1 MVRNKRSSER
11 LATVTKRLLTRAAT
25 LTPASFDATKRT
37 VGLVWS
43 TGASVQRYDFEGAF
57 TERLDM
63 SPEAVDLS
71 QLTGAP
77 VLNSHNR
84 FDVRE
89 ILGTVMEPSVD
100 GTQGTATVRFSS
112 RPDVEPIIK
121 DVADGVISR
130 VSVGYSVQAW
140 QTSKDA
146 AGNRTKTATRWTPA
160 EISFTAIG
168 ADPGARTRQEDV
180 MVTCPECDGTGE
192 IDGETCPECDGT
204 GEVPESEGTMSAVP
218 DQIRSAA
225 ALLGITGDFV
235 ESLATR
241 DAVTIE
247 AARGELLAHLQQS
260 QPRID
265 GRAAITRDERD
276 TFQGRMLNVVAHR
289 CTSSIALRD
298 DARPWAGRRLSDIG
312 REFLRV
318 AGESTV
324 GSDADIFL
332 RWGALHST
340 SDFGNF
346 LAELFNKTLLVAYK
360 IAPSGLKLLA
370 RASTVSDF
378 RAKHIFRNSPMG
390 PLLPVNEGGEFKRV
404 DKSDV
409 KPESYSVGSYAGVF
423 GISRQTLVNDDMG
436 VFNDIAMQLSQQAA
450 EFENQQ
456 LANLL
461 VSNPVM
467 SDGNALFSAA
477 HNNLAAAG
485 GAIGD
490 TTLTAAVLALRMMVN
505 QNGQPISVEPK
516 YLLVP
521 ATQETLAKKGLA
533 GIYPPSTSA
542 VNVFQDFS
550 TLVVDP
556 RLDHLGQTLPW
567 YLFADVA
574 QVPVLEFSYLT
585 GYEGPRV
592 YTRVGFAG
600 GSDIDGTEVLC
611 QLDYGCGVISSQG
624 AYKNP
629 GA

>member
-1 MVRNKRSSER
+1 MAHQPKRSN
-11 LATVTKRLLTRAAT
+11 KLLTRQAT
-25 LTPASFDATKRT
+25 LTPASFDGARRT

-43 TGASVQRYDFEGAF
+43 TGAAVQRYDFEGPF
-57 TERLDM
+57 IERLDM
-63 SPEAVDLS
+63 SPDAVDLS
-71 QLTGAP
+71 QLSGAP

-89 ILGTVMEPSVD
+89 ILGTVLDPSVD
-100 GTQGTATVRFSS
+100 GQRGTATVRFSS
-112 RPDVEPIIK
+112 RPDVDPIVK

-130 VSVGYSVQAW
+130 VSVGYSVQQW
-140 QTSKDA
+140 QTAKDA

-168 ADPGARTRQEDV
+168 ADPGARTRQED
-180 MVTCPECDGTGE
+180 TEECDCDPDDPECH
-192 IDGETCPECDGT
+192 CN
-204 GEVPESEGTMSAVP
+204 ESEEGTMSAIP
-218 DQIRSAA
+218 NQIRSAA
-225 ALLGITGDFV
+225 ELLGITGNFV

-241 DAVTIE
+241 EGVTVE
-247 AARGELLAHLQQS
+247 AARSELLSHLQRS

-265 GRAAITRDERD
+265 GRAQVTCDERD
-276 TFQGRMLNVVAHR
+276 TFMERMLNAVGHR
-289 CTSSIALRD
+289 CTAAIKLRD

-312 REFLRV
+312 REFLSV
-318 AGESTV
+318 AGESTF
-324 GSDADIFL
+324 GSDADIFM
-332 RWGALHST
+332 RWGALHTT

-346 LAELFNKTLLVAYK
+346 LTELFNKQLLVAYK

-370 RASTVSDF
+370 RAATVNDF
-378 RAKHIFRNSPMG
+378 RAKHVYRNSPMG
-390 PLLPVNEGGEFKRV
+390 PLLPVNQHGEFQRV

-409 KPESYSVGSYAGVF
+409 KPEGYAVAAYAGVF

-436 VFNDIAMQLSQQAA
+436 VFNDIAMQLSIQAA

-456 LANLL
+456 LANLI

-485 GAIGD
+485 GAIAD
-490 TTLTAAVLALRMMVN
+490 ATLTSARLALRMMTN

-516 YLLVP
+516 YLLAP
-521 ATQETLAKKGLA
+521 ATQETTAQKGLA
-533 GIYPPSTSA
+533 AIYPTQTNY
-542 VNVFQDFS
+542 VNVFEDFVR
-550 TLVVDP
+550 LVVDA

-592 YTRVGFAG
+592 YTRVGFPG

-611 QLDYGCGVISSQG
+611 QLDYGCGVISYQG

>member
-1 MVRNKRSSER
+1 MAKRSS
-11 LATVTKRLLTRAAT
+11 KLLTRAAT
-25 LTPASFDATKRT
+25 LTPSSFDATKRT

-43 TGASVQRYDFEGAF
+43 TGSPVQRYDFEGPF
-57 TERLDM
+57 SERLDM
-63 SPEAVDLS
+63 SPESVNLS
-71 QLTGAP
+71 HLNGAP

-89 ILGTVMEPSVD
+89 ILGTVLDPSVD
-100 GTQGTATVRFSS
+100 GAQGIATVRFSS
-112 RPDVEPIIK
+112 RPDVEPIVR
-121 DVADGVISR
+121 DVADGIISR
-130 VSVGYSVQAW
+130 VSVGYSVQQW
-140 QTSKDA
+140 LTSKDTN
-146 AGNRTKTATRWTPA
+146 GNRTKTATRWTPA

-168 ADPGARTRQEDV
+168 ADPGARTRAMEDDDE
-180 MVTCPECDGTGE
+180 CDCDPDDPECDCHDE
-192 IDGETCPECDGT
+192 EDDM
-204 GEVPESEGTMSAVP
+204 TMTKAAIP
-218 DQIRSAA
+218 DQIRNAA
-225 ALLGITGDFV
+225 SVLGIRGDFV

-241 DAVTIE
+241 ENVSIE
-247 AARGELLAHLQQS
+247 TARSELLTHLMQTS
-260 QPRID
+260 PRID
-265 GRAAITRDERD
+265 GRASILRDERD
-276 TFQGRMLNVVAHR
+276 TFMERMLNVVGHR
-289 CTSSIALRD
+289 VNPSIALRE
-298 DARPWAGRRLSDIG
+298 DARPWATRRLADIG

-318 AGESTV
+318 AGESTF
-324 GSDADIFL
+324 GNDSEIFA
-332 RWGALHST
+332 RWGALHTT

-370 RASTVSDF
+370 RASTVNDF
-378 RAKHIFRNSPMG
+378 RAKHIYRNSPMG
-390 PLLPVNEGGEFKRV
+390 ALLPVNEHGEFKRV

-409 KPESYSVGSYAGVF
+409 KPETYAIASYAGVF
-423 GISRQTLVNDDMG
+423 GITRQTLVNDDMG
-436 VFNDIAMQLSQQAA
+436 VFNDIAMQLSIQAA

-456 LANLL
+456 LANLI

-485 GAIGD
+485 GAVASP
-490 TTLTAAVLALRMMVN
+490 TLTAARLALRMQTN
-505 QNGQPISVEPK
+505 QNGQPISVDPK
-516 YLLVP
+516 YLLAP
-521 ATQETLAKKGLA
+521 ATQETVAQQGLA
-533 GIYPPSTSA
+533 AIYPTQTNY
-542 VNVFQDFS
+542 VNVFEDFVR
-550 TLVVDP
+550 LVVDA

-611 QLDYGCGVISSQG
+611 QLDYGCGVISWQG

>member
-1 MVRNKRSSER
+1 MAHNKRSSN
-11 LATVTKRLLTRAAT
+11 LLTRQAS
-25 LTPASFDATKRT
+25 LTPSSFDTAKRT

-43 TGASVQRYDFEGAF
+43 TGAAVQRYDFEGPF
-57 TERLDM
+57 SERLDM
-63 SPEAVDLS
+63 SPDAVDLS
-71 QLTGAP
+71 QLNGAP

-89 ILGTVMEPSVD
+89 ILGTVLDPSVD
-100 GTQGTATVRFSS
+100 GQRGIATVRFSS
-112 RPDVEPIIK
+112 RPDVDPIVK

-130 VSVGYSVQAW
+130 VSVGYSVQQW
-140 QTSKDA
+140 QTAKDA

-168 ADPGARTRQEDV
+168 ADPGARTRQED
-180 MVTCPECDGTGE
+180 TEECDCDPDDPECH
-192 IDGETCPECDGT
+192 CDD
-204 GEVPESEGTMSAVP
+204 EEEDDTMIKAAIP
-218 DQIRSAA
+218 DQIRGAA
-225 ALLGITGDFV
+225 ALLGITGNFV

-241 DAVTIE
+241 EGVTIE
-247 AARGELLAHLQQS
+247 AARSELLSHLQES

-265 GRAAITRDERD
+265 GRTQVTRDERD
-276 TFQGRMLNVVAHR
+276 SFMERMLNAVGHR
-289 CTSSIALRD
+289 CNHSIQLRD
-298 DARPWAGRRLSDIG
+298 DARPWANRRLADIG

-318 AGESTV
+318 AGESTL
-324 GSDADIFL
+324 GNEADVFL

-346 LAELFNKTLLVAYK
+346 LAELFNKQLLVAYK

-370 RASTVSDF
+370 RAATVNDF
-378 RAKHIFRNSPMG
+378 RAKHVYRNSPMG
-390 PLLPVNEGGEFKRV
+390 PLVPVNEHGEFKRV

-409 KPESYSVGSYAGVF
+409 KPESYSIAAYAGVF

-436 VFNDIAMQLSQQAA
+436 VFNDIAMQLSIQAA

-456 LANLL
+456 LANLI

-477 HNNLAAAG
+477 HNNLATAG
-485 GAIGD
+485 GAIAD
-490 TTLTAAVLALRMMVN
+490 TTLTAARLALRMMIN
-505 QNGQPISVEPK
+505 QNNQPISVEPK
-516 YLLVP
+516 YLLAP
-521 ATQETLAKKGLA
+521 ATQETTAQKGIA
-533 GIYPPSTSA
+533 QIYPIQTNA
-542 VNVFQDFS
+542 VNVFEDFVR
-550 TLVVDP
+550 LVVDP
-556 RLDHLGQTLPW
+556 RLDHLGETLAW

-574 QVPVLEFSYLT
+574 TVPVLEFSYLT

-592 YTRVGFAG
+592 YTRVGFPG

-611 QLDYGCGVISSQG
+611 QLDYGCGVISYQG

>member
-1 MVRNKRSSER
+1 MSPKRSSK
-11 LATVTKRLLTRAAT
+11 LFTRSAT
-25 LTPASFDATKRT
+25 LTPSSFDATKRT

-43 TGASVQRYDFEGAF
+43 TGAGVQRFDFDGAF

-63 SPEAVDLS
+63 SPDAVNLS
-71 QLTGAP
+71 QLNGAP

-89 ILGTVMEPSVD
+89 ILGTVLDPSVD
-100 GTQGTATVRFSS
+100 GSRGVATVRFSS
-112 RPDVEPIIK
+112 RPDVEAIVR
-121 DVADGVISR
+121 DVADGIISR
-130 VSVGYSVQAW
+130 VSVGYSVQQWA
-140 QTSKDA
+140 TSKDA
-146 AGNRTKTATRWTPA
+146 NGARTKTATRWTPA

-168 ADPGARTRQEDV
+168 ADPGARTRAEDSDDCDCPPGTQED
-180 MVTCPECDGTGE
+180 ECQ
-192 IDGETCPECDGT
+192 CD
-204 GEVPESEGTMSAVP
+204 ENESEGTMSAIP
-218 DQIRSAA
+218 DQIRNAA
-225 ALLGITGDFV
+225 ALLGITGNFV

-241 DAVTIE
+241 DGVTIE
-247 AARGELLAHLQQS
+247 TARSELLSHLQS
-260 QPRID
+260 SSPRID
-265 GRAAITRDERD
+265 GRASITRDERD
-276 TFQGRMLNVVAHR
+276 TFMERMLNVVGHR
-289 CTSSIALRD
+289 CTPSIALRE
-298 DARPWAGRRLSDIG
+298 DARPWATRRLSDIG

-318 AGESTV
+318 AGESTL
-324 GSDADIFL
+324 GNDAEVFL
-332 RWGALHST
+332 RWGSLHTT

-346 LAELFNKTLLVAYK
+346 LAELFNKQLLVAYK

-370 RASTVSDF
+370 RAATVNDF
-378 RAKHIFRNSPMG
+378 RNKHVYRNSPMG
-390 PLLPVNEGGEFKRV
+390 ALLPVNQHGEFKRV

-409 KPESYSVGSYAGVF
+409 TPETYAVASYAGVF
-423 GISRQTLVNDDMG
+423 GITRQTLVNDDMG
-436 VFNDIAMQLSQQAA
+436 VFNDIAQQLSIQAA

-456 LANLL
+456 LANLI
-461 VSNPVM
+461 VSNPIM

-485 GAIGD
+485 GAIAD
-490 TTLTAAVLALRMMVN
+490 TTLTAARLALRMMTN

-516 YLLVP
+516 YLLAP
-521 ATQETLAKKGLA
+521 ATQETTAQKGIA
-533 GIYPPSTSA
+533 AIYPTQTNA
-542 VNVFQDFS
+542 VNVFQDFVR
-550 TLVVDP
+550 LVIDP

-600 GSDIDGTEVLC
+600 GSDIDGSEILV
-611 QLDYGCGVISSQG
+611 QLDYGCGVISWQG

>member
-1 MVRNKRSSER
+1 
-11 LATVTKRLLTRAAT
+11 
-25 LTPASFDATKRT
+25 
-37 VGLVWS
+37 VWS
-43 TGASVQRYDFEGAF
+43 TGAAVQRYDFEGPF

-71 QLTGAP
+71 QLNGAP

-89 ILGTVMEPSVD
+89 ILGTVLDPSVD
-100 GTQGTATVRFSS
+100 GQRGIATVRFSS

-121 DVADGVISR
+121 DVSDGVISR
-130 VSVGYSVQAW
+130 VSVGYSVQSW

-146 AGNRTKTATRWTPA
+146 NGNRTKTATRWQPA

-168 ADPGARTRQEDV
+168 ADPGARTRQED
-180 MVTCPECDGTGE
+180 TEDSECDCDPDDPECQCNDE
-192 IDGETCPECDGT
+192 EDD
-204 GEVPESEGTMSAVP
+204 TMTKAAIP
-218 DQIRSAA
+218 DQIRTAA
-225 ALLGITGDFV
+225 RLLNISGDFV

-241 DAVTIE
+241 EGMTIE
-247 AARGELLAHLQQS
+247 AARSELLSHLQQS

-265 GRAAITRDERD
+265 GRAAVTRDERD
-276 TFQGRMLNVVAHR
+276 TFMERMLNVVAHR
-289 CTSSIALRD
+289 CNRSIQLRD

-318 AGESTV
+318 AGESTF
-324 GSDADIFL
+324 GSDADIFM

-346 LAELFNKTLLVAYK
+346 LAELFNKQLLVAYK

-370 RASTVSDF
+370 RAATVNDF
-378 RAKHIFRNSPMG
+378 RQKHVYRNSPMG
-390 PLLPVNEGGEFKRV
+390 PLLPVNEHGEFKRV

-409 KPESYSVGSYAGVF
+409 KPENYAIASYAGVF
-423 GISRQTLVNDDMG
+423 GITRQALVNDDMG
-436 VFNDIAMQLSQQAA
+436 VFTDIAQQLSIQAA
-450 EFENQQ
+450 EFENAQ
-456 LANLL
+456 LANML

-477 HNNLAAAG
+477 HGNLAAAG
-485 GAIGD
+485 AAIGD
-490 TTLTAAVLALRMMVN
+490 TTLSAARLALRMMSN
-505 QNGQPISVEPK
+505 QNGQPISVEPR
-516 YLLVP
+516 YLLAP
-521 ATQETLAKKGLA
+521 ATQETTAQKALA
-533 GIYPPSTSA
+533 GIYPAQTNA
-542 VNVFQDFS
+542 ANVFQDFVR
-550 TLVVDP
+550 LVVDP
-556 RLDHLGQTLPW
+556 RLDHLSQTLSW
-567 YLFADVA
+567 YLFADPA

-611 QLDYGCGVISSQG
+611 QLDYGCGAISWQG

>member
-1 MVRNKRSSER
+1 MAHRKPSS
-11 LATVTKRLLTRAAT
+11 KLLTRAAT
-25 LTPASFDATKRT
+25 LTPSSFDATKRT

-43 TGASVQRYDFEGAF
+43 TGAAVQRYDFEGPF

-63 SPEAVDLS
+63 SPDAVDLS
-71 QLTGAP
+71 QLSGAP

-89 ILGTVMEPSVD
+89 ILGTVLEPSVD
-100 GTQGTATVRFSS
+100 GARGVATVRFSS
-112 RPDVEPIIK
+112 RPDVEPIVR

-130 VSVGYSVQAW
+130 VSVGYSVQQW
-140 QTSKDA
+140 QTAKDSN
-146 AGNRTKTATRWTPA
+146 GNRTKTATRWTPA

-168 ADPGARTRQEDV
+168 ADPGARTRSDGGEDSEDCD
-180 MVTCPECDGTGE
+180 CPDGKDCQCE
-192 IDGETCPECDGT
+192 
-204 GEVPESEGTMSAVP
+204 ESEDTMTKAAIP

-225 ALLGITGDFV
+225 TLLGITGNFV
-235 ESLATR
+235 ETLATR
-241 DAVTIE
+241 EGVTIE
-247 AARGELLAHLQQS
+247 SARSELLTHLQS
-260 QPRID
+260 SSPRID
-265 GRAAITRDERD
+265 GRAVITRDERD
-276 TFQGRMLNVVAHR
+276 TFLERMLNVVAHR
-289 CTSSIALRD
+289 CVPSIQLRE

-318 AGESTV
+318 AGESTL
-324 GSDADIFL
+324 GNDAEVFL
-332 RWGALHST
+332 RWGALHTT

-346 LAELFNKTLLVAYK
+346 LAELFNKQLLVAYK

-370 RASTVSDF
+370 RAATVNDF
-378 RAKHIFRNSPMG
+378 RNKHVYRNSPMG
-390 PLLPVNEGGEFKRV
+390 PLLPVNQHGEFKRV

-409 KPESYSVGSYAGVF
+409 TPESYAVASYAGVF
-423 GISRQTLVNDDMG
+423 GITRQTLVNDDMG
-436 VFNDIAMQLSQQAA
+436 VFNDIAQQLSIQAA

-456 LANLL
+456 LANLI

-467 SDGNALFSAA
+467 SDGNPLFSAA
-477 HNNLAAAG
+477 HGNLAAAG
-485 GAIGD
+485 GAIAD
-490 TTLTAAVLALRMMVN
+490 TTLTAARLALRMMTN
-505 QNGQPISVEPK
+505 QNSQPISVEPK
-516 YLLVP
+516 YLLSP
-521 ATQETLAKKGLA
+521 ATQETTAQKGLA
-533 GIYPPSTSA
+533 AIYPTQTNY
-542 VNVFQDFS
+542 VNVFQDFVR
-550 TLVVDP
+550 LVVDS
-556 RLDHLGQTLPW
+556 RLDHLGQTLAW

-611 QLDYGCGVISSQG
+611 QLDYGCGVISWQG